1 MRMWKPILLILAML
15 LALPS
20 RIPAAVASN
29 LFGFSVSV
37 SGSLMAV
44 GEPDAT
50 IGGNANQGAVYLY
63 QEKSNAWT
71 QVAVLTANDGKA
83 GDLFGASVQV
93 YQTTVIVGAPGWP
106 AGAGQ
111 GAAYIFV
118 KPASGWS
125 GNSFKAELTASDGV
139 PGQYF
144 GVSVA
149 ISNNNAVVGAPGSL
163 SQSLLDTGTGKPA
176 SNIVAGNRING
187 MPDQSANGTL
197 YLFAE
202 PPGGWAT
209 MTETTEIFA
218 P

>member
-1 MRMWKPILLILAML
+1 MRTWKPILLLFAML
-15 LALPS
+15 PASPRRL
-20 RIPAAVASN
+20 PAAGAFS

-37 SGSLMAV
+37 SGGLMAV

-50 IGGNANQGAVYLY
+50 IGGKTNQGAVYIY
-63 QEKSNAWT
+63 QENSDVWT
-71 QVAVLTANDGKA
+71 QVAVLTASDGKA
-83 GDLFGASVQV
+83 GDWFGASVQV
-93 YQTTVIVGAPGWP
+93 YETTVIVGAPGWP

-118 KPASGWS
+118 KPASGW
-125 GNSFKAELTASDGV
+125 GANSFKAELTASDGV
-139 PGQYF
+139 PGQFF

-149 ISNNNAVVGAPGSL
+149 ISNDNAVVGAPDSVP
-163 SQSLLDTGTGKPA
+163 QSLLEASTDRPKDRLPA
-176 SNIVAGNRING
+176 IDPIRG
-187 MPDQSANGTL
+187 MPDQSGNGTL

-202 PPGGWAT
+202 PAGGWVT